1 MKILNSFA
9 TDSAVMDSQVEIIL
23 ISLLL
28 SALFSGAEIAFITAN
43 RLRIAIANKDNKLG
57 SRLVQKLTSQPHYFL
72 AALLLGNTFMLVLY
86 GSAMEPLL
94 SLKVFPAFN
103 LKISN
108 PFGMLALQTLLSTA
122 VVLIFAEFLPKAF
135 FRLRP
140 NSILEF
146 LSPLLIAIFY
156 LLYPAI
162 LVTHKISS
170 WILAFFFG
178 QKIDPQIEK
187 FSWIDLDHLIREY
200 VRPAEDENVQQ
211 EVKMLQAALDF
222 KEIRLRECMIPRTEI
237 VAAEYNSHVS
247 VLINQ
252 FVESG
257 HSKILIFKETI
268 DNIIGYVHSFDI
280 FKKPAN
286 IAEIIRPIENY
297 PETMKAE
304 EALKKL
310 MASKKSIAVV
320 LDEFGG
326 TSGIVTIEDLIEEIF
341 GEINDEFDK
350 NSLTDNQINEK
361 EFIFSGRVEIDYLNE
376 KYNLDLPQDGDYETL
391 AGLIIH
397 KHESIPQA
405 GDQITIGPFCFQILQ
420 ANGKRIEK
428 VKLIV
433 KK

>member
-1 MKILNSFA
+1 MS
-9 TDSAVMDSQVEIIL
+9 DQIL
-23 ISLLL
+23 IIIISLFL

-43 RLRIAIANKDNKLG
+43 RLKIAISNKDNRLNSK
-57 SRLVQKLTSQPHYFL
+57 LVQHFINKPQHFL
-72 AALLLGNTFMLVLY
+72 AALLLGNTLMLVIY
-86 GSAMEPLL
+86 GSAMEPFL
-94 SLKVFPAFN
+94 SNEVFPSLN
-103 LKISN
+103 IKTSN
-108 PFGMLALQTLLSTA
+108 AVKMLALQTLISTGI
-122 VVLIFAEFLPKAF
+122 VLLFAEFLPKTV

-140 NSILEF
+140 NSILQF
-146 LSPLLIAIFY
+146 LSPILYIIY
-156 LLYPAI
+156 ILLYPI
-162 LVTHKISS
+162 VFLTYKISEGL
-170 WILAFFFG
+170 LASFFG
-178 QKIDPQIEK
+178 QKIKPPSHE
-187 FSWIDLDHLIREY
+187 FSWIDLDHFIREY
-200 VRPAEDENVQQ
+200 AKPVEDEEVQH

-222 KEIRLRECMIPRTEI
+222 REIRLRECMIPRTEI
-237 VAAEYNSHVS
+237 VAVEYNTQITG
-247 VLINQ
+247 LINQ

-257 HSKILIFKETI
+257 HSKILIFNKTI

-280 FKKPAN
+280 FKRPEGIKD
-286 IAEIIRPIENY
+286 ILRPIENF

-304 EALKKL
+304 IALKKL
-310 MASKKSIAVV
+310 MTAKKSIAVV

-350 NSLTDNQINEK
+350 NSLTDNQINDK

-397 KHESIPQA
+397 KHESIPQV
-405 GDQITIGPFCFQILQ
+405 GDQINIGPFCFHILQ

-433 KK
+433 KR

>member
-1 MKILNSFA
+1 
-9 TDSAVMDSQVEIIL
+9 MDNQFLIII

-43 RLRIAIANKDNKLG
+43 RLKIAIANKDNRLG
-57 SRLVQKLTSQPHYFL
+57 SKLVQHFINKPQHFIAS
-72 AALLLGNTFMLVLY
+72 LLLGNTLMLVIFS
-86 GSAMEPLL
+86 SAMEPFL
-94 SLKVFPAFN
+94 SNRVFPSF
-103 LKISN
+103 KWQISN
-108 PFGMLALQTLLSTA
+108 PFQLISLQTLISTSI
-122 VVLIFAEFLPKAF
+122 VLLFAEFLPKAL

-140 NSILEF
+140 NSVLEF
-146 LSPLLIAIFY
+146 LSPLLYLIY
-156 LLYPAI
+156 LLLYPIVFLTYKLSEGI
-162 LVTHKISS
+162 LY
-170 WILAFFFG
+170 LFFG
-178 QKIDPQIEK
+178 QQIKPQTQE
-187 FSWIDLDHLIREY
+187 FSWIDLDHFIKEY
-200 VRPAEDENVQQ
+200 TKPVEDNEVKQ

-222 KEIRLRECMIPRTEI
+222 REIRLRECMIPRTEI
-237 VAAEYNSHVS
+237 VAVEYDTQISG
-247 VLINQ
+247 LINQ

-257 HSKILIFKETI
+257 HSKILIYKKTI

-280 FKKPAN
+280 FKKPLS
-286 IAEIIRPIENY
+286 IKEILRPVENF

-304 EALKKL
+304 IALKKL
-310 MASKKSIAVV
+310 MTAKKSIAVV

-376 KYNLDLPQDGDYETL
+376 KYKLDLPQDGDYETL

-397 KHESIPQA
+397 KHESIPLV
-405 GDQITIGPFCFQILQ
+405 GDQINIGPFCFQILQ

-428 VKLIV
+428 VKLVV

>member
-1 MKILNSFA
+1 
-9 TDSAVMDSQVEIIL
+9 MDNQFLLII

-43 RLRIAIANKDNKLG
+43 RLKIAIANKDNRLG
-57 SRLVQKLTSQPHYFL
+57 SKLVQHFINKPQHFIAS
-72 AALLLGNTFMLVLY
+72 LLLGNTLMLVIY
-86 GSAMEPLL
+86 SSAMEPFL
-94 SLKVFPAFN
+94 SNKVFPSFHWQIN
-103 LKISN
+103 N
-108 PFGMLALQTLLSTA
+108 PFQLLALQTLISTSI
-122 VVLIFAEFLPKAF
+122 VLLFAEFLPKAL

-140 NSILEF
+140 NSVLEF
-146 LSPLLIAIFY
+146 FSPLLYLIY
-156 LLYPAI
+156 LLLYPI
-162 LVTHKISS
+162 VFLTYKLSEGM
-170 WILAFFFG
+170 LYLFFG
-178 QKIDPQIEK
+178 QKIKPQTQE
-187 FSWIDLDHLIREY
+187 FSWIDLDHFIKEY
-200 VRPAEDENVQQ
+200 TKPVEDNEVKQ

-222 KEIRLRECMIPRTEI
+222 REIRLRECMIPRTEI
-237 VAAEYNSHVS
+237 VAVEYDTQIAG
-247 VLINQ
+247 LINQ

-257 HSKILIFKETI
+257 HSKILIYKRTI

-280 FKKPAN
+280 FKKPSS
-286 IAEIIRPIENY
+286 IKEILRPVENF

-304 EALKKL
+304 IALKKL
-310 MASKKSIAVV
+310 MTAKKSIAVV

-341 GEINDEFDK
+341 GEIDDEFDK

-397 KHESIPQA
+397 KHESIPLV
-405 GDQITIGPFCFQILQ
+405 GDQINIGPFCFQILQ

-428 VKLIV
+428 VKLVV

>member
-1 MKILNSFA
+1 
-9 TDSAVMDSQVEIIL
+9 MDNQFLLIV

-43 RLRIAIANKDNKLG
+43 RLKIAIANKDNRLG
-57 SRLVQKLTSQPHYFL
+57 SKLVQHFINKPQHFIAS
-72 AALLLGNTFMLVLY
+72 LLLGNTLMLVIFS
-86 GSAMEPLL
+86 SAMEPFL
-94 SLKVFPAFN
+94 SNKVFPSFHWQIN
-103 LKISN
+103 N
-108 PFGMLALQTLLSTA
+108 PFQLLALQTLISTSI
-122 VVLIFAEFLPKAF
+122 VLLFAEFLPKAL

-140 NSILEF
+140 NSVLEF
-146 LSPLLIAIFY
+146 LSPLLYLIY
-156 LLYPAI
+156 LLLYPI
-162 LVTHKISS
+162 VFLTYKLSEGM
-170 WILAFFFG
+170 LYLFLG
-178 QKIDPQIEK
+178 QKIKPQTQE
-187 FSWIDLDHLIREY
+187 FSWIDLDHFIKEY
-200 VRPAEDENVQQ
+200 TKPVEDNEVKQ

-222 KEIRLRECMIPRTEI
+222 REIRLRECMIPRTEI
-237 VAAEYNSHVS
+237 VAVEYDTQIAG
-247 VLINQ
+247 LINQ

-257 HSKILIFKETI
+257 HSKILIYKRTI

-280 FKKPAN
+280 FKKPSS
-286 IAEIIRPIENY
+286 IKEILRPVENF

-304 EALKKL
+304 IALKKL
-310 MASKKSIAVV
+310 MTAKKSIAVV

-341 GEINDEFDK
+341 GEIDDEFDK

-397 KHESIPQA
+397 KHESIPLV
-405 GDQITIGPFCFQILQ
+405 GDQINIGPFCFQILQ

-428 VKLIV
+428 VKLVV

>member
-1 MKILNSFA
+1 MGN
-9 TDSAVMDSQVEIIL
+9 QIL
-23 ISLLL
+23 IIVVSLLL

-43 RLRIAIANKDNKLG
+43 RLKIAIANKDNRLASK
-57 SRLVQKLTSQPHYFL
+57 LVQHFINKPQHFL
-72 AALLLGNTFMLVLY
+72 AALLLGNTLMLVIY
-86 GSAMEPLL
+86 GSAMEPFL
-94 SLKVFPAFN
+94 SKEIFPSLN
-103 LKISN
+103 ITVSN
-108 PFGMLALQTLLSTA
+108 TFGLLALQTLISTG
-122 VVLIFAEFLPKAF
+122 VVLFFAEFLPKAL

-146 LSPLLIAIFY
+146 LSPILYVIY
-156 LLYPAI
+156 VLLYPI
-162 LVTHKISS
+162 VFLTYKLSEGM
-170 WILAFFFG
+170 LALFFG
-178 QKIDPQIEK
+178 QKIKPQSQE
-187 FSWIDLDHLIREY
+187 FSWIDLDHFIREY
-200 VRPAEDENVQQ
+200 AKPVEDEEVQQ

-222 KEIRLRECMIPRTEI
+222 REIRLRECMIPRTEI
-237 VAAEYNSHVS
+237 VAVEFNTQIPG
-247 VLINQ
+247 LINQ

-280 FKKPAN
+280 FKKPES
-286 IAEIIRPIENY
+286 IKDILRPVENF

-304 EALKKL
+304 IALKKL
-310 MASKKSIAVV
+310 MTAKKSIAVV

-397 KHESIPQA
+397 KHESIPQV
-405 GDQITIGPFCFQILQ
+405 GDQINIGPFCFHILQ

>member
-1 MKILNSFA
+1 
-9 TDSAVMDSQVEIIL
+9 MDGQVIIIL
-23 ISLLL
+23 ISLLF

-43 RLRIAIANKDNKLG
+43 RLRIAVANRDNKLG
-57 SRLVQKLTSQPHYFL
+57 SRLVLHLTRQPQHFL
-72 AALLLGNTFMLVLY
+72 AALLLGNTLMLVLY

-94 SLKVFPAFN
+94 SYQALPALHIN
-103 LKISN
+103 ISS
-108 PFGMLALQTLLSTA
+108 PLGMLALQTLISTG
-122 VVLIFAEFLPKAF
+122 VVLIFAEFLPKAL
-135 FRLRP
+135 FRQRP

-146 LSPLLIAIFY
+146 FSPLLVVIFY

-162 LVTHKISS
+162 ILINKISG
-170 WILAFFFG
+170 WILALFFR
-178 QKIDPQIEK
+178 QKINPQTEK
-187 FSWIDLDHLIREY
+187 FSWIDFDHLIREY
-200 VRPAEDENVQQ
+200 ARPTEDENVQQ

-222 KEIRLRECMIPRTEI
+222 REIRLRECMIPRTEI
-237 VAAEYNSHVS
+237 VAAEYNAEISK
-247 VLINQ
+247 LIDH

-257 HSKILIFKETI
+257 HSKILIYKETI

-280 FKKPAN
+280 FKKPST
-286 IAEIIRPIENY
+286 IGEIIRPVENF

-304 EALKKL
+304 EALQKL
-310 MASKKSIAVV
+310 MNSKKSIAVV

-397 KHESIPQA
+397 KYESIPKA
-405 GDQITIGPFCFQILQ
+405 GDQINIGPFSFYILQ